1 MFFLLRMTFWI
12 GLVCVLLPSGSK
24 PLSEAAH
31 VDAAQAVSAATAAV
45 SDMRGFCE
53 RQPDACAVGGQAAV
67 VIGQRA
73 QAGAKVIYEFIS
85 EKLQDNTGSTHSTVR
100 KLGTAANSQNTLT
113 PADMTPA
120 YRTAPSSPPLPPVRP
135 RREAQ
140 NSRPAA

>member
-1 MFFLLRMTFWI
+1 MFFLLRMTFWL

-24 PLSEAAH
+24 PAADAPQI
-31 VDAAQAVSAATAAV
+31 DAAEAISAATAAV

-67 VIGQRA
+67 AIGQRA

-85 EKLQDNTGSTHSTVR
+85 EKLQDNGAGRSSV
-100 KLGTAANSQNTLT
+100 KGKPLTASGSQNTLT
-113 PADMTPA
+113 PADMTPVFRA
-120 YRTAPSSPPLPPVRP
+120 SPPLPPIPP

-140 NSRPAA
+140 NRRPAA

>member
-1 MFFLLRMTFWI
+1 MFFLLRMTFWL

-67 VIGQRA
+67 AIGQRA

-85 EKLQDNTGSTHSTVR
+85 EKLQDNGGNHSTVR

-113 PADMTPA
+113 PADIAPA
-120 YRTAPSSPPLPPVRP
+120 FRTSPPTSPPLPPVRP

-140 NSRPAA
+140 TSRPAA